1 MQKERNL
8 MTEIEEVAVE
18 IVETAAPKRVRW
30 FSKAW
35 FEKILNNEATSGL
48 VMIFAMVAA
57 IVCANTA
64 AREPVH
70 RFLQTTMTVG
80 VGETLFSKSIE
91 WWVNDILM
99 VFFFLQVG
107 LELKR
112 EMTEGFLSDIRQ
124 VFVPCVAALGG
135 ICCPAIIYAV
145 VNNGSPEYMHGWAIP
160 TATDIAFAVCVLMLV
175 GKHVPQ
181 AAKIFLLA
189 IAIFDD
195 LGAIIIIALFYNQG
209 VYLSLLG
216 YACIATFVL
225 YLLNRMH
232 VKAFLPYLMMGV
244 VLWYCFLNGG
254 IHTTIA
260 GVVVAMAYPMRIEG
274 ERESPLNG
282 LMKILK
288 PWVDFFILPVFAFAS
303 AGLYFGGVTAQTF
316 THTLTLGIIF
326 GLFWGKQIGIFF
338 TTWALIKMKIASFPK
353 AVTMLD
359 LYGVAVVAGI
369 GFTMALFVGKLAL
382 PGEASQQ
389 EIRLGVI
396 CGSVISALWGAVVFH
411 YGRRWKNWF
420 MTRVLKRE
428 NAPL

>member
-1 MQKERNL
+1 
-8 MTEIEEVAVE
+8 MTE
-18 IVETAAPKRVRW
+18 ETEKQWVRP
-30 FSKAW
+30 FTKKW

-48 VMIFAMVAA
+48 VMIFAMIAA

-64 AREPVH
+64 AREPVQH
-70 RFLQTTMTVG
+70 FLETTITLG
-80 VGETLFSKSIE
+80 VGDKLFPKSIE

-112 EMTEGFLSDIRQ
+112 EMKEGFLSDIRQ
-124 VFVPCVAALGG
+124 VLVPCIAALGG
-135 ICCPAIIYAV
+135 ICCPAIIYAII
-145 VNNGSPEYMHGWAIP
+145 NNSSPEYMHGWAIP

-175 GKHVPQ
+175 GKQVPQ

-209 VYLSLLG
+209 VSLALLG
-216 YACIATFVL
+216 YACIVTFAL
-225 YLLNRMH
+225 YLLNKMKVSH
-232 VKAFLPYLMMGV
+232 FLPYMILGV
-244 VLWYCFLNGG
+244 ALWFCFLNGG

-274 ERESPLNG
+274 MQASPLNR

-288 PWVDFFILPVFAFAS
+288 PWVDFAILPIFAFSS
-303 AGLYFGGVTAQTF
+303 AGLYLGGVTVETF
-316 THTLTLGIIF
+316 KHTLTIGIIL
-326 GLFWGKQIGIFF
+326 GLFIGKQVGIFA
-338 TTWALIKMKIASFPK
+338 TTWALVKLKIAAFPK
-353 AVTMLD
+353 QVTILD

-382 PGEASQQ
+382 PSETMQH
-389 EIRLGVI
+389 EIRLGII
-396 CGSVISALWGAVVFH
+396 CGSVASALWGAFVFR
-411 YGRRWKNWF
+411 YGRSLKKF
-420 MTRVLKRE
+420 VMEKLLKRE
-428 NAPL
+428 NASLSEM

>member
-1 MQKERNL
+1 
-8 MTEIEEVAVE
+8 MTE
-18 IVETAAPKRVRW
+18 ETEKQWVRP
-30 FSKAW
+30 FTKKW

-48 VMIFAMVAA
+48 VMIFAMIAA

-64 AREPVH
+64 AREPVQH
-70 RFLQTTMTVG
+70 FLETTITLG
-80 VGETLFSKSIE
+80 VGDKLFPKSIE

-112 EMTEGFLSDIRQ
+112 EMKEGFLSDIRQ
-124 VFVPCVAALGG
+124 VLVPCIAALGG
-135 ICCPAIIYAV
+135 ICCPAIIYAII
-145 VNNGSPEYMHGWAIP
+145 NNSSPEYMHGWAIP

-175 GKHVPQ
+175 GKQVPQ

-209 VYLSLLG
+209 VSLALLG
-216 YACIATFVL
+216 YACIVTFAL
-225 YLLNRMH
+225 YLLNKMKVSH
-232 VKAFLPYLMMGV
+232 FLPYMILGV
-244 VLWYCFLNGG
+244 ALWFCFLNGG

-274 ERESPLNG
+274 MQASPLNR

-288 PWVDFFILPVFAFAS
+288 PWVDFAILPIFAFSS
-303 AGLYFGGVTAQTF
+303 AGLYLGGVTVETF
-316 THTLTLGIIF
+316 KHTLTIGIIL
-326 GLFWGKQIGIFF
+326 GLFIGKQVGIFA
-338 TTWALIKMKIASFPK
+338 TTWALVKLKIAAFPK
-353 AVTMLD
+353 QVTILD

-382 PGEASQQ
+382 PSETMQH
-389 EIRLGVI
+389 EIRLGII
-396 CGSVISALWGAVVFH
+396 CGSVASALWGAFVFR
-411 YGRRWKNWF
+411 YGRSLKKF
-420 MTRVLKRE
+420 VMKKLLKRE
-428 NAPL
+428 NAPLSEM

>member
-1 MQKERNL
+1 
-8 MTEIEEVAVE
+8 MTEECVE
-18 IVETAAPKRVRW
+18 NTKIKL
-30 FSKAW
+30 FSKEW
-35 FEKILNNEATSGL
+35 FERLLNNEATSGL
-48 VMIFAMVAA
+48 IMIFAMLVS
-57 IVCANTA
+57 IICANTA

-70 RFLQTTMTVG
+70 NFLQTTITVG
-80 VGETLFSKSIE
+80 IGNQIFPKSIE

-112 EMTEGFLSDIRQ
+112 EMKEGFLSDIRQ
-124 VFVPCVAALGG
+124 VFVPCIAALGG
-135 ICCPAIIYAV
+135 ICCPAVIYAII
-145 VNNGSPEYMHGWAIP
+145 NNSSPQYMHGWAIP

-189 IAIFDD
+189 IAIFVE

-216 YACIATFVL
+216 YACIAIFAL
-225 YLLNRMH
+225 YLLNKMQ
-232 VKAFLPYLMMGV
+232 VTYFLPYLLLGV
-244 VLWYCFLNGG
+244 VLWLCFLNGG

-260 GVVVAMAYPMRIEG
+260 GVVVAMAYPMRVDG
-274 ERESPLNG
+274 EKESPLNR
-282 LMKILK
+282 LMKVLK

-303 AGLYFGGVTAQTF
+303 AGLYFGGVTVETF

-326 GLFWGKQIGIFF
+326 GLFLGKQIGIFA
-338 TTWALIKMKIASFPK
+338 TTWVLIKLKIAAFPK
-353 AVTMLD
+353 SVTMLD

-382 PGEASQQ
+382 PGETMQQ

-411 YGRRWKNWF
+411 YGRRLKQWF
-420 MTRVLKRE
+420 MVKVLKKE
-428 NAPL
+428 NLPL

>member
-1 MQKERNL
+1 
-8 MTEIEEVAVE
+8 MTEIIEETAE
-18 IVETAAPKRVRW
+18 IKIVEKKRIRL

-35 FEKILNNEATSGL
+35 FERLLNNEATSGL
-48 VMIFAMVAA
+48 VMIFAMVVA
-57 IVCANTA
+57 IICANTA
-64 AREPVH
+64 VREPVH
-70 RFLQTTMTVG
+70 HFLQTTI
-80 VGETLFSKSIE
+80 TLGIGDRMFPKSIE

-112 EMTEGFLSDIRQ
+112 EMKEGFLSDIRQ
-124 VFVPCVAALGG
+124 VFVPCIAALGG
-135 ICCPAIIYAV
+135 ICCPAIIYAII
-145 VNNGSPEYMHGWAIP
+145 NNSSPQYMHGWAIP

-216 YACIATFVL
+216 YACIATFAL
-225 YLLNRMH
+225 YLLNKMQ
-232 VKAFLPYLMMGV
+232 VTYFLPYLLLGI
-244 VLWYCFLNGG
+244 VLWFCFLNGG

-260 GVVVAMAYPMRIEG
+260 GVVVAMAYPMRVDG
-274 ERESPLNG
+274 EKESRLNR
-282 LMKILK
+282 LMKVLK

-303 AGLYFGGVTAQTF
+303 AGLYFGGVTAETF

-326 GLFWGKQIGIFF
+326 GLFVGKQIGIFA
-338 TTWALIKMKIASFPK
+338 TTWVLIKLKIAAFPK

-382 PGEASQQ
+382 PGEAMQQ

-411 YGRRWKNWF
+411 YGRRLKSWF
-420 MTRVLKRE
+420 MVKVLKRE
-428 NAPL
+428 NVPL

>member
-1 MQKERNL
+1 
-8 MTEIEEVAVE
+8 MTEEVVE
-18 IVETAAPKRVRW
+18 NVKPRF

-48 VMIFAMVAA
+48 VMIFAMIAA

-70 RFLQTTMTVG
+70 HFLQTTITLG
-80 VGETLFSKSIE
+80 VGDQMFPKSIE

-112 EMTEGFLSDIRQ
+112 EMKEGFLSDIRQ

-135 ICCPAIIYAV
+135 ICCPAIIYAII
-145 VNNGSPEYMHGWAIP
+145 NNTSPQYMNGWAIP

-175 GKHVPQ
+175 GRQVPQ

-195 LGAIIIIALFYNQG
+195 LGAIVIIALFYNQG

-216 YACIATFVL
+216 YACIATFAL
-225 YLLNRMH
+225 YLLNKMQ
-232 VKAFLPYLMMGV
+232 VTYFLPYLLLGV
-244 VLWYCFLNGG
+244 VLWLCFLNGG

-260 GVVVAMAYPMRIEG
+260 GVVVAMAYPMRVKG
-274 ERESPLNG
+274 ETESPLNR

-288 PWVDFFILPVFAFAS
+288 PWVDFFILPIFAFAS
-303 AGLYFGGVTAQTF
+303 AGLYLGGVTAETF
-316 THTLTLGIIF
+316 THSLTLGIIF
-326 GLFWGKQIGIFF
+326 GLFFGKQIGIFL
-338 TTWALIKMKIASFPK
+338 TTWTLIKLKIAAFPK
-353 AVTMLD
+353 NVTMLD

-382 PGEASQQ
+382 PGEEMQQ

-396 CGSVISALWGAVVFH
+396 CGSVLSALWGAVVFR
-411 YGRRWKNWF
+411 YGRQLKSWF
-420 MTRVLKRE
+420 MVKVLKRE
-428 NAPL
+428 NVPL